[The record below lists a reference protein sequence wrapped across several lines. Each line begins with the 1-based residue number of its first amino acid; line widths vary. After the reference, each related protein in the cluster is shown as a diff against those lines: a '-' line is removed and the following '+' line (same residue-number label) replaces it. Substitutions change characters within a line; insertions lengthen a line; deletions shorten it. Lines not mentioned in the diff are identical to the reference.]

1 MKRVMLV
8 EDEELILQGIRYIND
23 WQSMGMQVVHMAHNG
38 IEALEML
45 KKQPVDIIVTDIE
58 MPEMNGIELISNV
71 RKIDNRVRFLILS
84 GQDDFNYARDAL
96 KLDVEDYILKPINE
110 QQLQDALINTS
121 NHLDEIDQKNSENE
135 RKNISWL
142 KFLSEKLDK
151 NEKEKFCNKLPDF
164 SGCEIYPAILR
175 VDLESLQQPDDI
187 NIISKEICNINF
199 PVRIIYLTTDVVLL
213 ILQTKIGEEISVVE
227 KTLTDFQNEI
237 ESKFGIL
244 SFITIGNNINSYDD
258 LPRSYQNAYQLQ
270 KYRILSGY
278 GNCIS
283 PDYIINKRSRDVAID
298 QNKLRKIILNKN
310 QDEVISYLDDIFI
323 GNLQDEVNVDV
334 PYQIVLKIIMLLE
347 EIKVE
352 YKLEQNDNGLSKILD
367 NIYQAKDIFALRTML
382 VLEISGIINELHAEK
397 SQYTPVVRQVM
408 KEIQDNYK
416 EDMNLKTLSYKYN
429 MNTSYLGQIFQKE
442 VGCTFNQY
450 LSNTKIEKAR
460 ELILH
465 TNMKISDISKEVGYP
480 DTSYFYRKFKQ
491 HYGIS
496 PASLRNM
503 KKY

>member
-23 WQSMGMQVVHMAHNG
+23 WQSMGMQVIHMAHNG

-45 KKQPVDIIVTDIE
+45 KKQSVDIIVTDIE

-71 RKIDNRVRFLILS
+71 RQSDNRVRFLILS
-84 GQDDFNYARDAL
+84 GQDDFNYARNAL

-110 QQLQDALINTS
+110 QQLQTALINVA
-121 NHLDEIDQKNSENE
+121 NHLDKIDQKSSQNE
-135 RKNISWL
+135 RKNITWL
-142 KFLSEKLDK
+142 KFLSGKLDET
-151 NEKEKFCNKLPDF
+151 EKEKFRNKLPDF
-164 SGCEIYPAILR
+164 SGFEIYPAILR

-187 NIISKEICNINF
+187 NIISKEICNINL
-199 PVRIIYLTTDVVLL
+199 PVRIIYLTTDVLLL
-213 ILQTKIGEEISVVE
+213 IIQTEKEEQISVLE
-227 KTLTDFQNEI
+227 KILTDFQNDI

-244 SFITIGNNINSYDD
+244 SFITIGNNISSYDD
-258 LPRSYQNAYQLQ
+258 LPKSYQNAYQLQ

-283 PDYIINKRSRDVAID
+283 PQYIINKRSRDVAID

-310 QDEVISYLDDIFI
+310 QDDVISYLDDIFI

-352 YKLEQNDNGLSKILD
+352 YKLEQHDNGLSKILD

-382 VLEISGIINELHAEK
+382 VLEICEIINELHVEK

-408 KEIQDNYK
+408 KEVQDNYK

>member
-199 PVRIIYLTTDVVLL
+199 SVRIIYLTTDVVLL

-244 SFITIGNNINSYDD
+244 SFITIGNNINSYND

-270 KYRILSGY
+270 
-278 GNCIS
+278 
-283 PDYIINKRSRDVAID
+283 
-298 QNKLRKIILNKN
+298 
-310 QDEVISYLDDIFI
+310 
-323 GNLQDEVNVDV
+323 
-334 PYQIVLKIIMLLE
+334 
-347 EIKVE
+347 
-352 YKLEQNDNGLSKILD
+352 
-367 NIYQAKDIFALRTML
+367 NIEF
-382 VLEISGIINELHAEK
+382 
-397 SQYTPVVRQVM
+397 
-408 KEIQDNYK
+408 
-416 EDMNLKTLSYKYN
+416 
-429 MNTSYLGQIFQKE
+429 
-442 VGCTFNQY
+442 
-450 LSNTKIEKAR
+450 
-460 ELILH
+460 
-465 TNMKISDISKEVGYP
+465 
-480 DTSYFYRKFKQ
+480 
-491 HYGIS
+491 
-496 PASLRNM
+496 
-503 KKY
+503 